1 MKVGVIMGGMSSERQ
16 ISLLTGQE
24 MVNNLNKEKY
34 EVKPIVIN
42 NKMDLIEQ
50 SAGLDIALLALHGKY
65 GEDGT
70 VQATLDSLGI
80 PYTGCGVLSSGVC
93 MDKDM
98 TKKLLRFEGVATGD
112 WAMVGSLEELS
123 APAVERLGFPV
134 VVKPNLGGSSIGT
147 RIARTPAE
155 LKSAV
160 QEALKWDSAI
170 MVEQFIGGDEITC
183 PILNGKLLPIVAIKP
198 SGEFFDYTSKY
209 EDGAADEKVVELPR
223 ELHDKVEA
231 AALASYKAL
240 KCSVYARIDM
250 IVKDGVPYV
259 LEINTLPGL
268 TRNSLLPKSAAAA
281 GIPFGKLLD
290 YIIDYSLEERK
301 KEERIL
307 STQA

>member
-1 MKVGVIMGGMSSERQ
+1 MKVGVIMGGLSSERE

-24 MVNNLNKEKY
+24 MVSNLDKSKY
-34 EVKPIVIN
+34 EVHPIVID
-42 NKMDLIEQ
+42 NKLDLINK
-50 SAGLDIALLALHGKY
+50 SAGIDVALLALHGKY

-70 VQATLDSLGI
+70 VQATLDSMGI
-80 PYTGCGVLSSGVC
+80 PYTGCGVLSSSVC

-112 WAMVGSLEELS
+112 WGMLGSMDELDGDGIK
-123 APAVERLGFPV
+123 RLGFPL

-147 RIARTPAE
+147 RIARNAEE
-155 LKSAV
+155 LKEAV
-160 QEALKWDSAI
+160 KDALQWDSAV

-183 PILNGKLLPIVAIKP
+183 PIINGEMLPVVAIKP

-209 EDGAADEKVVELPR
+209 EDGAADERVVELPS
-223 ELHDKVEA
+223 ELHAKVEA

-250 IVKDGVPYV
+250 IIKDGIPYV

-268 TRNSLLPKSAAAA
+268 TKNSLLPKSAAAA
-281 GIPFGKLLD
+281 GIPFSQLLD
-290 YIIDYSLEERK
+290 QIISYSLAER
-301 KEERIL
+301 
-307 STQA
+307 QADN

>member
-1 MKVGVIMGGMSSERQ
+1 MKVGVIMGGLSSERE

-24 MVNNLNKEKY
+24 MVNHLDKDKY
-34 EVKPIVIN
+34 EVHPIIIN
-42 NKMDLIEQ
+42 SKQDLIAK
-50 SAGLDIALLALHGKY
+50 SAGLDVALLALHGKY

-80 PYTGCGVLSSGVC
+80 PYTGCGVLSSSVC

-112 WAMVGSLEELS
+112 WTMVGSMEELS
-123 APAVERLGFPV
+123 GSAVERLGFPL

-147 RIARTPAE
+147 RIARNREE
-155 LKSAV
+155 LESAV
-160 QEALKWDSAI
+160 QEALEWDSAI
-170 MVEQFIGGDEITC
+170 MIEQYIGGDEITC
-183 PILNGKLLPIVAIKP
+183 PVINGELLPIVAIKP

-223 ELHDKVEA
+223 ELHEKVEA

-250 IVKDGVPYV
+250 IIKDGVPYV

-281 GIPFGKLLD
+281 GIPFSRLLD
-290 YIIDYSLEERK
+290 QIIDISLEERQ
-301 KEERIL
+301 KEK
-307 STQA
+307 